1 MRVQRLYI
9 VHETKKKCVNTTLKH
24 LTEEKGEGE
33 IGRGRGGGQDE
44 EKETERK
51 TDRTREKE
59 RVKEGNRE
67 SERERQ
73 RARERESEREKRRG
87 RLGAGIF
94 AEGDHATN
102 ITDL

>member
-1 MRVQRLYI
+1 VFSACISFTKQ
-9 VHETKKKCVNTTLKH
+9 KKKCVNTTLKH
-24 LTEEKGEGE
+24 LTKKGEGE
-33 IGRGRGGGQDE
+33 IGRGRGGGKDK

-59 RVKEGNRE
+59 REKEGNRE
-67 SERERQ
+67 SARERQ
-73 RARERESEREKRRG
+73 RAKERESEREKRKG